1 MNKLTKVLSVF
12 IIAGVIGTGAA
23 GIAGCKKDKGHTH
36 SYSYTDNADGTHNG
50 TCDCGKAPI
59 TNEAHVDADGNKV
72 CDKCDAAIT
81 SGEEHT
87 HKYTYTDNGDGTH
100 KGVCA
105 CGKDTIASEAHAWG
119 TDGKCTK
126 CGAVKPS
133 EGEEDKV
140 ESVSITGE
148 ATVKMGATL
157 QFTATVTGTGNVAK
171 TVNWSVEN
179 GTGEATISA
188 EGLLT
193 PVKEGKVTVKATST
207 ADNTK
212 SATKEI
218 TVTGL
223 SDYEKL
229 MARQDKLVLLDSSL
243 AADTKMSVYESF
255 VNKGIF
261 TRNDIGGN
269 YADDYVKIAEESGT
283 KVVQQV
289 SKGKNGG
296 GKNVS
301 TEIVFGPV
309 GGVVEGYFTTKI
321 NKLTSTT
328 SNQTPVKLLD
338 YDGNSVFRLVTTAG
352 NISYSADGVEST
364 NVSAVKIEENKY
376 IDVYFKLDLQTGK
389 LTLKLNNTVVADD
402 IQTQISSVAAIELSS
417 SNSGDRLQTT
427 KNIVVCGTEIS
438 LKTFS
443 ANRKA
448 KLDEVYATYILNGEG
463 ATHTINGALVTAA
476 YENGIAALESAN
488 SISAVNEAYT
498 VAVANMAA
506 VLSDAEIKS
515 AQDEACAQLD
525 RDYPATNYTKEN
537 LTDDPNF
544 PAYPDSQYNNK
555 AAYEAA
561 ISAAREAIAT
571 KLNRTDI
578 TEELA
583 KQKLEL
589 DKIKTDSQVIQAK
602 IAEAQHR
609 IEVYRADEIEA
620 LKDGEFNATYLEI
633 VRAKKEQGT
642 ELLPQWRTVAE
653 INEKLAHLRER
664 IDSLI
669 ATTEMTPEEAKQ
681 ANKAELEEF
690 VADKLSTFD
699 SADTDDNEVIG
710 LIEAAKQTGIAA
722 IDQAETRGEAN
733 AQLIKART
741 TVAFIATRGEAV
753 QRIKSYSAD
762 LKKDF
767 YLAPALAL
775 FDAEAAKHIA
785 NAKAVEIPETT
796 GEAWEEAFETA
807 NQAITDVRLAAKA
820 ALDGKI
826 AEATELELE
835 AREAWS
841 GNAELDLNQSY
852 DFTPDSIATKD
863 KMNKD
868 SFYEKYNLD
877 WLGVAETNTGRVQQ
891 KSGYLNL
898 YAGASNDMNTIMTV
912 TTKTAAAELT
922 ITFTSANTK
931 RYFII
936 KDADGNIVGDGAA
949 TTAGLPDGAYEQK
962 NITGKPITLGE
973 AGTYYIYF
981 CTSETSIKEHKIG
994 SIALKDKETKQISG
1008 VVNSLAAVKTGSD
1021 TVVTA
1026 EIELEDKTTTTVTL
1040 NASEYTV
1047 DGGKIIF
1054 GTGKTAA
1061 DANKYNSCN
1070 VPE

>member
-50 TCDCGKAPI
+50 TCGCGKAPI

-133 EGEEDKV
+133 ESEEDKV

-171 TVNWSVEN
+171 TVTWSVEN

-229 MARQDKLVLLDSSL
+229 MARQDKLVADDFETPNSRFPEFNGWG
-243 AADTKMSVYESF
+243 AAGVYTSF
-255 VNKGIF
+255 AVNKDTAGA
-261 TRNDIGGN
+261 TTLTH
-269 YADDYVKIAEESGT
+269 YSKAEDGKAVQVNPGAGT
-283 KVVQQV
+283 AYTV
-289 SKGKNGG
+289 
-296 GKNVS
+296 
-301 TEIVFGPV
+301 IDFGP
-309 GGVVEGYFTTKI
+309 
-321 NKLTSTT
+321 
-328 SNQTPVKLLD
+328 
-338 YDGNSVFRLVTTAG
+338 
-352 NISYSADGVEST
+352 ADGVIEGYIEVKLSEAANSQTFMQFFGDST
-364 NVSAVKIEENKY
+364 AKTNSEVFGLRTDGGKIKYRLDGGAVVAPIGDIATTTNTNNIYFKFDPATHKMTVKIGDVVLVDVETTISSLSGFRLASGDGNTRTVSADNV
-376 IDVYFKLDLQTGK
+376 
-389 LTLKLNNTVVADD
+389 
-402 IQTQISSVAAIELSS
+402 
-417 SNSGDRLQTT
+417 
-427 KNIVVCGTEIS
+427 VVCGATLS
-438 LKTFS
+438 VS
-443 ANRKA
+443 AYAEKMKA
-448 KLDEVYATYILNGEG
+448 KLDFDYSEYRLDGEDGDYKINGERVTKAYQDGVAAITAASTIDEVKTAYAT
-463 ATHTINGALVTAA
+463 
-476 YENGIAALESAN
+476 
-488 SISAVNEAYT
+488 
-498 VAVANMAA
+498 AVANMAA
-506 VLSDAEIKS
+506 VLSDAAIKA

-544 PAYPDSQYNNK
+544 PEYPDSQYNNK

-561 ISAAREAIAT
+561 IAAAKEAIAT
-571 KLNRTDI
+571 KLNRADI
-578 TEELA
+578 AEELA

-620 LKDGEFNATYLEI
+620 LKDCEFTATYLEI
-633 VRAKKEQGT
+633 VRAKKEQGM

-669 ATTEMTPEEAKQ
+669 ATTEMTPEEAKE
-681 ANKAELEEF
+681 ANKAELEEY
-690 VADKLSTFD
+690 VTDKLSTFD
-699 SADTDDNEVIG
+699 SADEDDNEVIG
-710 LIEAAKQTGIAA
+710 FIEAAKQAGIAA

-775 FDAEAAKHIA
+775 FDDEAATHIA

-796 GEAWEEAFETA
+796 GDTWEEAFETA
-807 NQAITDVRLAAKA
+807 NQAITNVRLAAKA
-820 ALDGKI
+820 ALDGKV

-841 GNAELDLNQSY
+841 GEANVEKSENNNFVEGKPASNTPVSGKTY
-852 DFTPDSIATKD
+852 GSFTV
-863 KMNKD
+863 NKGEGID
-868 SFYEKYNLD
+868 VKWN
-877 WLGVAETNTGRVQQ
+877 
-891 KSGYLNL
+891 KSGYLSMFANNTMTIDVI
-898 YAGASNDMNTIMTV
+898 ATGA
-912 TTKTAAAELT
+912 KLT
-922 ITFTSANTK
+922 IKYSSVSAG
-931 RYFII
+931 RYFKIVDPNGNPVGEGTPTTD
-936 KDADGNIVGDGAA
+936 KHPQAAGEYDASQTNKIVE
-949 TTAGLPDGAYEQK
+949 L
-962 NITGKPITLGE
+962 TLGE
-973 AGTYYIYF
+973 AGKYTITF
-981 CTSETSIKEHKIG
+981 FAGEHKMSDLG
-994 SIALKDKETKQISG
+994 LVQKETKQISG

>member
-1 MNKLTKVLSVF
+1 M
-12 IIAGVIGTGAA
+12 
-23 GIAGCKKDKGHTH
+23 
-36 SYSYTDNADGTHNG
+36 
-50 TCDCGKAPI
+50 
-59 TNEAHVDADGNKV
+59 
-72 CDKCDAAIT
+72 
-81 SGEEHT
+81 
-87 HKYTYTDNGDGTH
+87 
-100 KGVCA
+100 
-105 CGKDTIASEAHAWG
+105 
-119 TDGKCTK
+119 
-126 CGAVKPS
+126 
-133 EGEEDKV
+133 
-140 ESVSITGE
+140 
-148 ATVKMGATL
+148 
-157 QFTATVTGTGNVAK
+157 
-171 TVNWSVEN
+171 
-179 GTGEATISA
+179 
-188 EGLLT
+188 
-193 PVKEGKVTVKATST
+193 
-207 ADNTK
+207 
-212 SATKEI
+212 
-218 TVTGL
+218 
-223 SDYEKL
+223 
-229 MARQDKLVLLDSSL
+229 
-243 AADTKMSVYESF
+243 
-255 VNKGIF
+255 
-261 TRNDIGGN
+261 
-269 YADDYVKIAEESGT
+269 
-283 KVVQQV
+283 
-289 SKGKNGG
+289 
-296 GKNVS
+296 
-301 TEIVFGPV
+301 
-309 GGVVEGYFTTKI
+309 
-321 NKLTSTT
+321 
-328 SNQTPVKLLD
+328 
-338 YDGNSVFRLVTTAG
+338 FRLVTTAG

-544 PAYPDSQYNNK
+544 PEYPDSQYNNK

-561 ISAAREAIAT
+561 IAAAKEAIAT
-571 KLNRTDI
+571 KLNRADI
-578 TEELA
+578 AEELA

-681 ANKAELEEF
+681 ANKAELEEY
-690 VADKLSTFD
+690 VTDKLSTFD
-699 SADTDDNEVIG
+699 SADEDDNEVIG
-710 LIEAAKQTGIAA
+710 FIEAAKQAGIAA

-775 FDAEAAKHIA
+775 FDDEAATHIA

-796 GEAWEEAFETA
+796 GDTWEEAFETA

-820 ALDGKI
+820 ALDGKV

-841 GNAELDLNQSY
+841 GEANVEKSENNNFVEGKPASNTPVSGKTY
-852 DFTPDSIATKD
+852 GSFTV
-863 KMNKD
+863 NKGEGSD
-868 SFYEKYNLD
+868 VKWN
-877 WLGVAETNTGRVQQ
+877 
-891 KSGYLNL
+891 KSGYLSMFANNTMTIDVI
-898 YAGASNDMNTIMTV
+898 ATGA
-912 TTKTAAAELT
+912 KLT
-922 ITFTSANTK
+922 IKYSSVSAG
-931 RYFII
+931 RYFKIVDPNGNPVGEGTPTTD
-936 KDADGNIVGDGAA
+936 KHPQAAGEYDASQTNKIVE
-949 TTAGLPDGAYEQK
+949 L
-962 NITGKPITLGE
+962 TLGE
-973 AGTYYIYF
+973 AGKYTITF
-981 CTSETSIKEHKIG
+981 FAGEHKMSDLG
-994 SIALKDKETKQISG
+994 LVQKETKQISG

-1026 EIELEDKTTTTVTL
+1026 EIELEDKSTTTVTL
-1040 NASEYTV
+1040 AASEYSV
-1047 DGGKIIF
+1047 DGSKIIF
-1054 GTGKTAA
+1054 GAGKTAA

>member
-1 MNKLTKVLSVF
+1 MNKLTEVLSVF

-36 SYSYTDNADGTHNG
+36 SYSFTDNADGTHNG
-50 TCDCGKAPI
+50 TCSCD
-59 TNEAHVDADGNKV
+59 TLVSNEPHVDENKDDK
-72 CDKCDAAIT
+72 CDKCGAVIST
-81 SGEEHT
+81 GEEHT

-105 CGKDTIASEAHAWG
+105 CGKDTIASEAHSWG
-119 TDGKCTK
+119 ADNKCTK

-157 QFTATVTGTGNVAK
+157 QLTATVTGTGNVAK
-171 TVNWSVEN
+171 TVIWSVEN

-193 PVKEGKVTVKATST
+193 PVKEGAVTVKATST

-229 MARQDKLVLLDSSL
+229 MARQDKLVSDDFETPNDRFPEFNGWG
-243 AADTKMSVYESF
+243 AAGVYTSF
-255 VNKGIF
+255 AVNKDTAGA
-261 TRNDIGGN
+261 TTLTH
-269 YADDYVKIAEESGT
+269 YSKAEDGKAVQVNPGAGT
-283 KVVQQV
+283 AYTV
-289 SKGKNGG
+289 
-296 GKNVS
+296 
-301 TEIVFGPV
+301 IDFGP
-309 GGVVEGYFTTKI
+309 
-321 NKLTSTT
+321 
-328 SNQTPVKLLD
+328 
-338 YDGNSVFRLVTTAG
+338 
-352 NISYSADGVEST
+352 ADGVIEGYIEVKLSEAANSQTFMQFFGDSAAKTNSEVFGLRTDGGKIKYRLDGGAVVAPIGDVTTTTNTNNIYFKFDPATHKMTVKIGDVVLVDVETTIST
-364 NVSAVKIEENKY
+364 LSGFRLASGDGNTRTVSA
-376 IDVYFKLDLQTGK
+376 D
-389 LTLKLNNTVVADD
+389 
-402 IQTQISSVAAIELSS
+402 
-417 SNSGDRLQTT
+417 
-427 KNIVVCGTEIS
+427 NIVVCGATLS
-438 LKTFS
+438 VS
-443 ANRKA
+443 AYAEKMKA
-448 KLDEVYATYILNGEG
+448 KLDFDYSEYRLDGEDGDYKINGER
-463 ATHTINGALVTAA
+463 VTKAYQDGVAA
-476 YENGIAALESAN
+476 IKAAQ
-488 SISAVNEAYT
+488 Y
-498 VAVANMAA
+498 
-506 VLSDAEIKS
+506 
-515 AQDEACAQLD
+515 EACAQLD

-561 ISAAREAIAT
+561 IAAAREAIAT
-571 KLNRTDI
+571 KLNRADI
-578 TEELA
+578 AEELA

-609 IEVYRADEIEA
+609 IEVYRAAEIEA

-775 FDAEAAKHIA
+775 FDDEAATHIA

-796 GEAWEEAFETA
+796 GDTWEEAFETA

-820 ALDGKI
+820 ALDGKV

-1008 VVNSLAAVKTGSD
+1008 VVNSLTAVKNGED

-1026 EIELEDKTTTTVTL
+1026 EIELEDKTTTIVTL